1 MDHMDLRSK
10 KVRFKYW
17 LTACLLAV
25 YALVG
30 WLRLQGAL
38 SYWYYLLELGLRPHP
53 LYLLI
58 SGGLI
63 GLGYSL
69 AFLLHLLR
77 HRGAPILVRIF
88 GIGLIVWVWVDRI
101 WIGIRETFFNLL
113 PITLLITTCTIS
125 LDILLVRKLEYKQ
138 AKKEEHGADS

>member
-1 MDHMDLRSK
+1 MHPRSK
-10 KVRFKYW
+10 KARFKYW

-30 WLRLQGAL
+30 WLRFQGSL

-69 AFLLHLLR
+69 AFLFHLIR
-77 HRGAPILVRIF
+77 QPKTAVLVRVL
-88 GIGLIVWVWVDRI
+88 GIGLVIWVWVDRI
-101 WIGIRETFFNLL
+101 WIGIRETFLNLL
-113 PITLLITTCTIS
+113 PVTLLITTFTMF
-125 LDILLVRKLEYKQ
+125 LDLLLVRKLEYKQ
-138 AKKEEHGADS
+138 TKEEHGTDS